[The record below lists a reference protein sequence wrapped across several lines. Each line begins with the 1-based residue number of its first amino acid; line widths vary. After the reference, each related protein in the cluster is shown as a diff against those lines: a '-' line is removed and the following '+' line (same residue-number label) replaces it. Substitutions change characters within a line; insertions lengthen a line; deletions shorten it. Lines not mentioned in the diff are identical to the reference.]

1 MILNNYLSSYDRFS
15 VFIYTNEYHIICP
28 LMSINKID
36 IKSFSKDLIN
46 YKNKIFNDNNKICEY
61 DINSN
66 DYKEKNN
73 IEFYLDGNNIS
84 KDSDSEEDS
93 LKINEEKI
101 NFNIIN
107 GLFKT
112 INYVNK
118 YSKMKQGVKNE
129 KYIILFTDFLNYNF
143 DNIEKLNIKTENLED
158 DKDVIFLL
166 VGENEKTNLKIEKN
180 NNNKINKKLEKLILN
195 KFGEK
200 SELIYFE
207 NMKRIKTILSNNT
220 VIKDEIIYPN
230 EIYN

>member
-1 MILNNYLSSYDRFS
+1 MI
-15 VFIYTNEYHIICP
+15 
-28 LMSINKID
+28 
-36 IKSFSKDLIN
+36 SKDLIN
-46 YKNKIFNDNNKICEY
+46 YKNRIFNDNNKLYEN

-73 IEFYLDGNNIS
+73 FEFYLDGNNIS
-84 KDSDSEEDS
+84 KDSDSYSEEVS

-112 INYVNK
+112 INYINK

-143 DNIEKLNIKTENLED
+143 DNIEKLNIKTENLEE
-158 DKDVIFLL
+158 DKDIIFLL
-166 VGENEKTNLKIEKN
+166 VGENEKTS
-180 NNNKINKKLEKLILN
+180 LEKEKDINNINYKYFEELILN

-207 NMKRIKTILSNNT
+207 NMKKIKTILSNND
-220 VIKDEIIYPN
+220 VIKEEIIYPN
-230 EIYN
+230 EVYN